1 MSRFR
6 SPGKKNII
14 IAVLLAAALIYGAV
28 SVPVEFK
35 PEAGSRTA
43 LGAPEQGN
51 ADAPAQ
57 AVPARLPED
66 QDFKVMAESDA
77 LKLKLDEKTG
87 HFIIEDK
94 RTGSVHRS
102 YPEPKFWAQ
111 EKISENWKKHLASPL
126 MVQYVDF
133 SKSNVQAKE
142 TNLAAEGGQIKEVKE
157 IPGGF
162 SLVYELPATG
172 FRIPV
177 EVTLQGDYI
186 QTRIPR
192 DGIRETKMGLI
203 WVRLY
208 PFFGAEYSAGQDGYM
223 FIPDGAGA
231 LIRYKENG
239 NNVNKIYDES
249 VYGQDQTF
257 AGLGSNRNKIIMPVF
272 GMKTGGKGF
281 LAVLHEGEEYANIVA
296 APAGVLSGYNW
307 VTAQMNYRASFLQ
320 FTSRNSPDEWGYVD
334 YNRDELFGSD
344 RVVRYY
350 ILGPE
355 KAGYVGMAQT
365 YREYLMKEKGIKPRA
380 DEDKN
385 LPLHVDLI
393 GGDREEGVVS
403 DRYIKLTDT
412 SDASRMVDTLT
423 QKGVPRM
430 SLTYMGWQKGG
441 YSSFGRSL
449 PADSS
454 IGGSAGM
461 KSFIDKARGYGYP
474 VYLDTELAANNTG
487 GGGFDDRFHA
497 KVNLAGRNLTLGL
510 LYNGE
515 RVPAVSDKFAEK
527 SLEETLPDYKEL
539 GVSGIVMNGIGQ
551 RLYSDY
557 NTGFGAPR
565 DEARD
570 VQERVL
576 GRAKESLGSV
586 KGTQSNFYALPYLD
600 HIRKLVYDHS
610 YDLFTDEP
618 VPFAQITLHG
628 LVSYSSEY
636 VNNRQEDVNDFLR
649 DIEYGAE
656 PSFIFT
662 QAQTQ
667 AFVNAYGIRYYN
679 TYFPAWENEAAE
691 QYKRYNEALGPVQ
704 NQFITNHRT
713 LAPGVKETTYA
724 NGRKLIVNYNRE
736 PYQTADYTVPAQNFA
751 VVGEGG
757 GES

>member
-6 SPGKKNII
+6 IPSTTRII
-14 IAVLLAAALIYGAV
+14 IAVLLAAALIYGAFR
-28 SVPVEFK
+28 VPVEFK
-35 PEAGSRTA
+35 SAAGDRTA
-43 LGAPEQGN
+43 LGAPEQGGS
-51 ADAPAQ
+51 DAPAS
-57 AVPARLPED
+57 AVPARLPEEK
-66 QDFKVMAESDA
+66 DFKQVAESDT
-77 LKLKLDEKTG
+77 LKLKLDPQTG

-94 RTGSVHRS
+94 RSGSLYRS
-102 YPEPKFWAQ
+102 YPEPSFWAQ
-111 EKISENWKKHLASPL
+111 ETISENWKKHLASPL

-142 TNLAAEGGQIKEVKE
+142 TNLAAEGGQAKEVKE
-157 IPGGF
+157 IPNGF

-192 DGIRETKMGLI
+192 DGIQETKMGLI

-208 PFFGAEYSAGQDGYM
+208 PFLGAEYSAGQDGYM

-231 LIRYKENG
+231 LIRYKNNG
-239 NNVNKIYDES
+239 TNVNKIYDES

-272 GMKTGGKGF
+272 GMKTGSRGF
-281 LAVLHEGEEYANIVA
+281 LAVLHEGEEYASIVA

-344 RVVRYY
+344 RTVRYY

-355 KAGYVGMAQT
+355 STDYVGMAKR
-365 YREYLMKEKGIKPRA
+365 YREYLMQEKGMKPRA
-380 DEDKN
+380 EEDAN
-385 LPLHVDLI
+385 LPMHVDLV
-393 GGDREEGVVS
+393 GGDQEEGVLS

-423 QKGVPRM
+423 QKGVPRL

-449 PADSS
+449 PADSR

-474 VYLDTELAANNTG
+474 VYLDTEYSANNTG
-487 GGGFDDRFHA
+487 GSGYDDKFHA
-497 KVNLAGRNLTLGL
+497 KVNLAGRNLTLGM

-515 RVPAVSDKFAEK
+515 KVPAVSDKFAEK
-527 SLEETLPDYKEL
+527 SMQEALPAYQEL
-539 GVSGIVMNGIGQ
+539 GVSGLAVNGIGQ

-557 NTGFGAPR
+557 NTGYGAPR

-576 GRAKESLGSV
+576 GKVKDSLGGVIGS
-586 KGTQSNFYALPYLD
+586 QSNFYALPYLD

-610 YDLFTDEP
+610 YDLFTDES

-628 LVSYSSEY
+628 LISYSSEY

-662 QAQTQ
+662 QAQTKD
-667 AFVNAYGIRYYN
+667 FVNAYGIRYYN
-679 TYFPAWENEAAE
+679 TYFPAWEDAAAE

-704 NQFITNHRT
+704 NRFITNHRT

-724 NGRKLIVNYNRE
+724 GGRKIVVNYNRE
-736 PYQTADYTVPAQNFA
+736 PYRTADYSVPAQDFA
-751 VVGEGG
+751 AIGGGG
-757 GES
+757 GEP